1 MIGDY
6 GLELT
11 SKTGEHRLHIVADA
25 VAAKFDDSLLLC
37 PQLGELQR
45 RILGMEYLFQLV
57 VVHDIAGQ
65 RLLIGTNALDVDTY
79 GLVADHTDG
88 GLTTMAEVEVDVRV
102 PNDAGLAVFTIFED
116 GSLIDAILLTQGLTQ
131 QQVGSSTRLASQLV
145 LETQTL
151 FPALFREQGQCRLP
165 VEVCYVVIQIYHY
178 ELSIMN

>member
-1 MIGDY
+1 MIGDN

-57 VVHDIAGQ
+57 VVHHIARQ
-65 RLLIGTNALDVDTY
+65 RLTIAVDALDVDAY

-88 GLTTMAEVEVDVRV
+88 SFPTVTHIEVDVGG
-102 PNDAGLAVFTIFED
+102 PSDGGLAVFTIFED
-116 GSLIDAILLTQGLTQ
+116 GGLTDAILLTQGLTQ

-151 FPALFREQGQCRLP
+151 FASLFG
-165 VEVCYVVIQIYHY
+165 
-178 ELSIMN
+178 